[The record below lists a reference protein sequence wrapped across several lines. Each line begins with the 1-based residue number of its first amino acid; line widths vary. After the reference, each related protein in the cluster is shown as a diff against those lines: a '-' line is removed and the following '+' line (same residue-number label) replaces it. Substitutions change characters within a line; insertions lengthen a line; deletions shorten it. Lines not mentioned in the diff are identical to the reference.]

1 MNCIEAA
8 EGTAKAVL
16 VRLLELATEYK
27 MDVSEYIRNVKA
39 VIDAV
44 VGFVKN
50 NPEISETPEILRDIL
65 YDFAREQ
72 WLVRVQKAAGPD
84 PDESQKADIE
94 YQTYCYDYIFSHDNY
109 PR

>member
-16 VRLLELATEYK
+16 IKLLDLAMEYR

-44 VGFVKN
+44 AAFVKN
-50 NPEISETPEILRDIL
+50 NPEISDTPDILQDIL
-65 YDFAREQ
+65 YDFARGQ
-72 WLVRVQKAAGPD
+72 WLARIQKIVEPGQTHS
-84 PDESQKADIE
+84 ETADIE
-94 YQTYCYDYIFSHDNY
+94 YQAYCYDYIYAHGNY
-109 PR
+109 PC